1 MKHLDLQ
8 TIYADLAARLPVET
22 DGSNNLALTAQN
34 LPPPPIQLT
43 TGELY
48 ILRREHCYN
57 DWFKIDLVDF
67 FARKETYRRLGLL
80 ILSVIFHRIPAVSVE
95 LQHSYSEIKSLT
107 VEYHYQNINELSAG
121 YYRIPFAFEY
131 CPGLPGWHPFNR
143 FGGVIDPKDLPC
155 FHLANSTNRSY
166 TNADWQQ
173 RDQVKIFGSDAGLV
187 LFAELLLN
195 IGLPQN
201 EETEFALECESGGN
215 RAVGVNSHEAN
226 LFFPI
231 VSLSTG
237 QK

>member
-1 MKHLDLQ
+1 MKHPDLQ

-80 ILSVIFHRIPAVSVE
+80 IL
-95 LQHSYSEIKSLT
+95 
-107 VEYHYQNINELSAG
+107 
-121 YYRIPFAFEY
+121 
-131 CPGLPGWHPFNR
+131 
-143 FGGVIDPKDLPC
+143 
-155 FHLANSTNRSY
+155 
-166 TNADWQQ
+166 ADWQQ

-231 VSLSTG
+231 VSIGRKNIGRRVHKIASRFETVSSALSLIFQATAAIVSSFSTG
-237 QK
+237 ASLPASAL